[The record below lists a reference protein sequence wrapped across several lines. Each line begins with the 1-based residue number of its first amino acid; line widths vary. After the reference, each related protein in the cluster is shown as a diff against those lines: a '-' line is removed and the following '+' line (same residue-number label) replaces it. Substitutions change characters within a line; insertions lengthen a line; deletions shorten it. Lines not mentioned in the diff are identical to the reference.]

1 MTLGDV
7 VGRISAQ
14 WREQRPDLDVSPI
27 DVIGRVRRL
36 GALTNQ
42 LDESAFADAGL
53 SRMEFEVLS
62 ALRRAGGGLRPSQ
75 LTKETLS
82 SGAATTKRLAR
93 LEAEGLITR
102 TSSRRDRREIDV
114 RLTER
119 GLELIDRLFPA
130 QLERER
136 DLLAPLAAEEREK
149 LGELLAKVLE
159 SLDGTAR

>member
-1 MTLGDV
+1 MDDA
-7 VGRISAQ
+7 VGRICAQ
-14 WREQRPDLDVSPI
+14 WREQRPDLDVSPV

-36 GALTNQ
+36 GALTNH
-42 LDESAFADAGL
+42 LTDAAFAEVGV

-93 LEAEGLITR
+93 LEAEGLISR
-102 TSSRRDRREIDV
+102 TASQRDRREIDV
-114 RLTER
+114 HLTER
-119 GLELIDRLFPA
+119 GRELIDWLFPE

-136 DLLAPLAAEEREK
+136 QMLEPLDDDEREQLTALLIK
-149 LGELLAKVLE
+149 LLG
-159 SLDGTAR
+159 SLDGKVW

>member
-1 MTLGDV
+1 MTLDDA
-7 VGRISAQ
+7 VGRICAQ
-14 WREQRPDLDVSPI
+14 WREQRPDLDVSPV

-42 LDESAFADAGL
+42 LTDAAFAEVGV

-93 LEAEGLITR
+93 LEAEGLISR
-102 TSSRRDRREIDV
+102 TASRRDRREVDV
-114 RLTER
+114 HLTER
-119 GLELIDRLFPA
+119 GRELIDSLFPE

-136 DLLAPLAAEEREK
+136 QMLDPLDADERQQLAALLTK
-149 LGELLAKVLE
+149 LLG
-159 SLDGTAR
+159 SLDGMMR

>member
-1 MTLGDV
+1 M

-75 LTKETLS
+75 LTRETLS

-93 LEAEGLITR
+93 LETEGLITR

-136 DLLAPLAAEEREK
+136 DLLAPLAPDEREK

>member
-1 MTLGDV
+1 M

-42 LDESAFADAGL
+42 LDESAFADSGL

-75 LTKETLS
+75 LTRETLS

-136 DLLAPLAAEEREK
+136 DLLAPLAPDEREK

>member
-1 MTLGDV
+1 MGDV
-7 VGRISAQ
+7 VGRICAQ

-42 LDESAFADAGL
+42 LDESAFTDAGL

-102 TSSRRDRREIDV
+102 TLSRRDRREIDV
-114 RLTER
+114 RLTGE
-119 GLELIDRLFPA
+119 GLELIDRLFPQ

-136 DLLAPLAAEEREK
+136 ALLAPLAADEREK

-159 SLDGTAR
+159 SLG

>member
-1 MTLGDV
+1 MTVDDA
-7 VGRISAQ
+7 VGRICAQ

-36 GALTNQ
+36 NALTNQ
-42 LDESAFADAGL
+42 LDDAAFAEVGL

-75 LTKETLS
+75 LTRETLS

-93 LEAEGLITR
+93 LEGEGLISR
-102 TSSRRDRREIDV
+102 TASQRDRREVDV

-119 GLELIDRLFPA
+119 GRELIDRLFPV

-136 DLLAPLAAEEREK
+136 QLLAPLRADEREQ
-149 LGELLAKVLE
+149 LGVLLAKLLG
-159 SLDGTAR
+159 SLDGAVR

>member
-1 MTLGDV
+1 M
-7 VGRISAQ
+7 VGRICAQ

-42 LDESAFADAGL
+42 LDEPAFADAGL

-62 ALRRAGGGLRPSQ
+62 ALRRASGGLRPSQ
-75 LTKETLS
+75 LTRETLS

-93 LEAEGLITR
+93 LETEGLITR

-136 DLLAPLAAEEREK
+136 DLLAPLAPDEREK

>member
-1 MTLGDV
+1 M

-42 LDESAFADAGL
+42 LDESAFADSGL

-75 LTKETLS
+75 LTRETLS

-93 LEAEGLITR
+93 LETEGLITR

-136 DLLAPLAAEEREK
+136 DLLAPLAPDEREK

>member
-1 MTLGDV
+1 MGDV

-42 LDESAFADAGL
+42 LDESAFADSGL

-75 LTKETLS
+75 LTRETLS

-93 LEAEGLITR
+93 LETEGLITR

-136 DLLAPLAAEEREK
+136 DLLAPLAPDEREK

>member
-1 MTLGDV
+1 MDDA
-7 VGRISAQ
+7 VGRICAQ

-36 GALTNQ
+36 NALTNQ
-42 LDESAFADAGL
+42 LDDAAFAEIGL

-75 LTKETLS
+75 LTRETLS

-93 LEAEGLITR
+93 LEGEGLISR
-102 TSSRRDRREIDV
+102 TASQRDRREVDV
-114 RLTER
+114 QLTER
-119 GLELIDRLFPA
+119 GSELIDRLFPA

-136 DLLAPLAAEEREK
+136 RLLEPLRADEREQ
-149 LGELLAKVLE
+149 LGSLLAKLLG
-159 SLDGTAR
+159 SLDGAVR